1 MCLFRPSF
9 KTKSNICK
17 IILINSENKD
27 MAADPLP
34 KQQQIVNELK
44 EKAFLKA
51 HVYDQ
56 TLEVFNQL
64 KEVLSE
70 MSNDLNEMMED
81 TPNNRRIRLE
91 YRDRGKFEA
100 ELKFADDV
108 LIFSMHT
115 DIFQFDRD
123 HSIWKNSYVKQ
134 DKFNS
139 YCGVISVYNFLS
151 DSLKYNRTEDL
162 GYLVARLFLNREK
175 SFFIEGK
182 RQKRQKVSDFGKHRI
197 SKEEIIGFVE
207 SAMLYSL
214 SFDLLVP
221 PYDLVKVASV
231 EQINAKIE
239 SSRMQ
244 TGKRMGYK
252 YNSDDVLEIVE

>member
-1 MCLFRPSF
+1 MS
-9 KTKSNICK
+9 S
-17 IILINSENKD
+17 
-27 MAADPLP
+27 DPLP
-34 KQQQIVNELK
+34 QQQIVNQLK
-44 EKAFLKA
+44 EKAYIKT
-51 HVYDQ
+51 VIYDQ
-56 TLEVFNQL
+56 ALEVFNQL

-70 MSNDLNEMMED
+70 MSNDLNEMLED
-81 TPNNRRIRLE
+81 APNNRRIRLE

-123 HSIWKNSYVKQ
+123 HSIWKTTYAKD
-134 DKFNS
+134 DKFNT

-151 DSLKYNRTEDL
+151 DSFKYNRTEDI
-162 GYLVARLFLNREK
+162 GYLVARMFLNK
-175 SFFIEGK
+175 DKYFFIEGK
-182 RQKRQKVSDFGKHRI
+182 RQKRQKVSGFGKTVLD
-197 SKEEIIGFVE
+197 KAELVAFVE

-221 PYDLVKVASV
+221 PYDLVKVASI

-252 YNSDDVLEIVE
+252 YNSDDVLEIAE